1 MITLYD
7 TDQKT
12 ILATIQNKQV
22 AIHNTTEDFIGID
35 KYEIRPLYATAS
47 SKLSQLHSE
56 CKIDDNRARIN
67 FFDKINDSEYFLFDT
82 VIGFYNSD
90 AAANFAVN
98 AALGR

>member
-1 MITLYD
+1 MITLYN

-12 ILATIQNKQV
+12 ILATIKNKEV
-22 AIHNTTEDFIGID
+22 KIYATTEDFIGID
-35 KYEIRPLYATAS
+35 KYEIRPLYASAS

-56 CKIDDNRARIN
+56 CKIDDNRTRIN

-98 AALGR
+98 AAMGR

>member
-22 AIHNTTEDFIGID
+22 AIHNTTEYFLGID

-56 CKIDDNRARIN
+56 CKIDDNRAKIN

-82 VIGFYNSD
+82 VTGFYNCD
-90 AAANFAVN
+90 ATATYAVN
-98 AALGR
+98 AAMGR

>member
-56 CKIDDNRARIN
+56 CKIDDNRAKIN

-82 VIGFYNSD
+82 VTGFYNSD
-90 AAANFAVN
+90 AAANFSVN